1 MEAVSPVFSSSNV
14 ETIYAKKIS
23 RSTLRFPTFRTEK
36 AVISRWKLT
45 EEERKHIA
53 DGGDLFICV
62 LNFGMPL
69 QPILPIAADADAAL
83 TIMLAVVE
91 EFG

>member
-14 ETIYAKKIS
+14 ETIYAKDQPEY
-23 RSTLRFPTFRTEK
+23 TPLPTFRTEK